1 MAKVSKKSAFTGK
14 GILNIDPDSGKLFL
28 EVEDMDKLYDIAENV
43 KEYDGLPVT
52 VSISRTEDIA

>member
-1 MAKVSKKSAFTGK
+1 MAKVSKKSAFNAK
-14 GILNIDPDSGKLFL
+14 GILNIDPDGKLLL
-28 EVEDMDKLYDIAENV
+28 EVEDVDELFDIAENV